1 MYNFVLVGLNHR
13 TAKVDVRQ
21 LAAFNEDQ
29 LADGLK
35 RLSARP
41 GILEAMIL
49 STCNRVEILSSVE
62 RRSEGI
68 ESLEAFLSEYSRIA
82 PPQLGPI
89 LYRHTDDQAVRH
101 VFRVASS
108 LDSMI
113 LGESQILGQV
123 KSCYSAA
130 VEAGTLGTY
139 LNSLLQAAFRAAKR
153 VRSETS
159 IGEYPV
165 SVSSAAI
172 ELVRK
177 IFGDLRKKSILIIG
191 AGKMGEAAV
200 RYLTDIGAKNIY
212 LANRSPE
219 TARELAARFNGLAV
233 AFTELEEWISR
244 SDIIFTSTG
253 ASDTL
258 VDHPMVQ
265 RVMQRRK
272 NSPVAFIDISV
283 PRNVDPAIGTID
295 NVFCYD
301 IDDLEAV
308 VEANLG
314 ERIKA
319 AAAAEKILDH
329 EVQAF
334 CARVKSS
341 EVAPAV
347 IQVQNRIDDICRT
360 ELQRSLRKIGL
371 QEPRQLQEL
380 ESMISRIAS
389 KIAHPLIMQLKSG
402 QDPPTAE
409 AYRDLIQRLFKPT
422 KDSE

>member
-1 MYNFVLVGLNHR
+1 
-13 TAKVDVRQ
+13 
-21 LAAFNEDQ
+21 
-29 LADGLK
+29 
-35 RLSARP
+35 
-41 GILEAMIL
+41 
-49 STCNRVEILSSVE
+49 
-62 RRSEGI
+62 
-68 ESLEAFLSEYSRIA
+68 
-82 PPQLGPI
+82 
-89 LYRHTDDQAVRH
+89 
-101 VFRVASS
+101 
-108 LDSMI
+108 
-113 LGESQILGQV
+113 
-123 KSCYSAA
+123 
-130 VEAGTLGTY
+130 
-139 LNSLLQAAFRAAKR
+139 
-153 VRSETS
+153 
-159 IGEYPV
+159 
-165 SVSSAAI
+165 
-172 ELVRK
+172 
-177 IFGDLRKKSILIIG
+177 
-191 AGKMGEAAV
+191 
-200 RYLTDIGAKNIY
+200 
-212 LANRSPE
+212 
-219 TARELAARFNGLAV
+219 
-233 AFTELEEWISR
+233 
-244 SDIIFTSTG
+244 
-253 ASDTL
+253 
-258 VDHPMVQ
+258 
-265 RVMQRRK
+265 
-272 NSPVAFIDISV
+272 
-283 PRNVDPAIGTID
+283 VDPAIGTID